1 MARRADAR
9 TLLFEKIRTT
19 PPKFVH
25 VTGVPYTVE
34 VEQSDDPLRVDHVWI
49 TLEVPP
55 FGRVRASINTI
66 SRFNRDA
73 GFDARVRVGIVPGTW
88 EEKPENGLLEE
99 PGQDYAMI
107 EAALPIARGQ
117 GENRGARGSLG
128 RTLRAGPPRR
138 SPNPQPPREL
148 RRHPRSQGPGRR
160 AETLLRR
167 QHDGAVPVQIL
178 RTAVAAVSSAS
189 DRRRKR
195 PVRHNSC
202 EQIT

>member
-34 VEQSDDPLRVDHVWI
+34 VEQSEDPLRVDHVWI

-55 FGRVRASINTI
+55 FGRIRTAINTL

-73 GFDARVRVGIVPGTW
+73 GFDSRVRLGIVAGTW

-99 PGQDYAMI
+99 RGQDYAMI
-107 EAALPIARGQ
+107 EAALPVTYEFYETAVLAELLVAKAKSAVRAEVW
-117 GENRGARGSLG
+117 GELYAQENLG
-128 RTLRAGPPRR
+128 VHQIH
-138 SPNPQPPREL
+138 S
-148 RRHPRSQGPGRR
+148 RR
-160 AETLLRR
+160 ASCAVTRDIKGR
-167 QHDGAVPVQIL
+167 DGALKLYYADNTSELFLFKFCGQP
-178 RTAVAAVSSAS
+178 
-189 DRRRKR
+189 
-195 PVRHNSC
+195 
-202 EQIT
+202 

>member
-34 VEQSDDPLRVDHVWI
+34 VEQSEDPLRVDHVWI

-73 GFDARVRVGIVPGTW
+73 GFDSRVRVGIVPGTW
-88 EEKPENGLLEE
+88 EEKPANGLVEE

-107 EAALPIARGQ
+107 EAAVPVTYEFHEHDHLVELLLTKAKTAVRAEVW
-117 GENRGARGSLG
+117 GELYVQDHLG
-128 RTLRAGPPRR
+128 VHQIH
-138 SPNPQPPREL
+138 S
-148 RRHPRSQGPGRR
+148 RR
-160 AETLLRR
+160 ASCAVTRDLKGR
-167 QHDGAVPVQIL
+167 DGALKLYYTDNTSELFLFKFCGQP
-178 RTAVAAVSSAS
+178 
-189 DRRRKR
+189 
-195 PVRHNSC
+195 
-202 EQIT
+202 